1 MTTDNLPS
9 GAELLVETLVRHGV
23 DTIFGVPG
31 DTGVVL
37 YDVFARRT
45 EELRHVLARDERH
58 AGYMADGY
66 ARTRRRIGVCEA
78 SSGAGAVYLASGL
91 GEAFASSVPLLAI
104 TSDIHRRS
112 RGSGAITE
120 IDQEALFSGVT
131 KWRATAQRAAD
142 VPNLVADAILAA
154 TTGRPGPVALIFP
167 EDVLEEHAEAPVPAG
182 APLVPATRS
191 EAARYAVSRA
201 AADLAGASRP
211 VILAGGGVHAS
222 GAWEHLLDLAEHA
235 AIPVATTIHGKG
247 AVPEDHPLSLGVAGG
262 NGCRGYAN
270 DYLAAADAVLIV
282 GSRANSTDTNGFTA
296 PPREGSVKIAQI
308 DTDASR
314 AGQNYPGSVPLV
326 GDAATV
332 LDQLR
337 SEIPAVGAETGGTR
351 RAALAA
357 VRDQWARGAAEDL
370 PDPGEGRLQPRE
382 VIRTLQ
388 RAFGGGTWVVA
399 DPGTPTPNLSAYWES
414 AGRGWRVVIPRGHGP
429 MGFSISAAIGVA
441 IAHPGERVLCV
452 TTEGSLA
459 MGVGDWET
467 AARLALPITYVV
479 LDNVSMA
486 WIKMLQH
493 LFLERR
499 YFGVDPGPID
509 PVRLAE
515 GMGVPA
521 AAATTLTELELLAK
535 ESIDAGG
542 PSVIHVRVP
551 EHQDSPPPVAPW
563 QAVLTGRSNA
573 RPVY

>member
-1 MTTDNLPS
+1 MTTEQLPS
-9 GAELLVETLVRHGV
+9 GSELLVEALVRHGV
-23 DTIFGVPG
+23 DTVFGVPG

-37 YDVFARRT
+37 YDVLARRT
-45 EELRHVLARDERH
+45 DELRHVLARDERH

-66 ARTRRRIGVCEA
+66 ARTHRRLGVCEA

-91 GEAFASSVPLLAI
+91 GEAFASSVPVLAI

-120 IDQEALFSGVT
+120 IDQEALFSAVT
-131 KWRATAQRAAD
+131 KWRRTAERAAD
-142 VPNLVADAILAA
+142 IPNLIAEAIAAA
-154 TTGRPGPVALIFP
+154 TSGRPGPVALIFP
-167 EDVLEEHAEAPVPAG
+167 EDVLEEHADVQVTAGPSMVPAS
-182 APLVPATRS
+182 RR
-191 EAARYAVSRA
+191 EAARYAVKSVAAGLA
-201 AADLAGASRP
+201 AANRP
-211 VILAGGGVHAS
+211 VLFAGGGVHAS
-222 GAWEHLLDLAEHA
+222 GAWRHLLDLAEHA

-247 AVPEDHPLSLGVAGG
+247 AIPEDHPLALGVAGG

-270 DYLAAADAVLIV
+270 AHLAAADLVLIV

-296 PPREGSVKIAQI
+296 PPRDGSVKIAQI

-314 AGQNYPGSVPLV
+314 AGQNFPGSVPLV

-337 SEIPAVGAETGGTR
+337 AELPAAPAESRSARQTGIAEAR
-351 RAALAA
+351 EN
-357 VRDQWARGAAEDL
+357 WARGADAEL
-370 PDPGEGRLQPRE
+370 PDPGAGLLQPRD
-382 VIRTLQ
+382 VIRSLHQ
-388 RAFGGGTWVVA
+388 VLGGRTWVVA

-414 AGRGWRVVIPRGHGP
+414 AGDGWRVVIPRGHGP
-429 MGFSISAAIGVA
+429 MGFSIPAAIGVA

-467 AARLALPITYVV
+467 AARLKLPITYVV

-493 LFLERR
+493 LFLDRR

-509 PVRLAE
+509 PVLLAQ
-515 GMGVPA
+515 GMGVPGA
-521 AAATTLTELELLAK
+521 RAGSIEELELLAK
-535 ESIDAGG
+535 ESIDTDG

-551 EHQDSPPPVAPW
+551 EHKDSPPPVAPW
-563 QAVLTGRSNA
+563 QAVLTGQSSG